1 MVLRG
6 LLAWVLV
13 CFTPFA
19 ATAQV
24 VGRLDIVTPAL
35 ELPGF
40 GRPASLRIL
49 LPASHADGER
59 RYPVIYLF
67 DGQNLF
73 DAATSYAGEWGVD
86 ETLAAL
92 REAHGFEAIVVGI
105 DHGGAQRAN
114 ELSAWPNREF
124 GDGRFDALL
133 ADLVGRIKP
142 WVDASY
148 RTQPGREATAIGG
161 SSLGGLAALYAI
173 HRRPDTFTRA
183 LVFSPSLWV
192 SEQAFMHVGNVTLPS
207 DARVYLAMGKQ
218 EGDSG
223 VADVRRLHGLF
234 AARPQGARAQLHVI
248 EGGQHN
254 EGAWRAELPRALGWL
269 FELDGSPDDR

>member
-1 MVLRG
+1 MVLRA
-6 LLAWVLV
+6 LLAIVLICSLV
-13 CFTPFA
+13 LP

-49 LPASHADGER
+49 LPGGYADGER

-73 DAATSYAGEWGVD
+73 DAATAYAGEWGVD
-86 ETLAAL
+86 ETLDAL

-105 DHGGAQRAN
+105 DHGGAQRAS
-114 ELSAWPNREF
+114 ELSAWPNRDF
-124 GDGRFDALL
+124 GSGRFDALL
-133 ADLVGRIKP
+133 ADIVGRIKP

-148 RTQPGREATAIGG
+148 RTRPGREATAIGG

-173 HRRPDTFTRA
+173 HRRPDVFSRA

-192 SEQAFMHVGNVTLPS
+192 SEQAFMHVGNVTLPA
-207 DARVYLAMGKQ
+207 DARVYLAMGTQ

-223 VADVRRLHGLF
+223 VADVTRLHRAFLE
-234 AARPQGARAQLHVI
+234 RPEGAQSRLHLI
-248 EGGQHN
+248 EGGRHN
-254 EGAWRAELPRALGWL
+254 EGAWREELPRALRWL
-269 FELDGSPDDR
+269 FALDPPAG

>member
-1 MVLRG
+1 MLLRCWMI
-6 LLAWVLV
+6 LLLLWASLPGV
-13 CFTPFA
+13 A
-19 ATAQV
+19 AAQV
-24 VGRLDIVTPAL
+24 VGRLDIVTPVL
-35 ELPGF
+35 DLPGF
-40 GRPASLRIL
+40 ARPASLRIL
-49 LPASHADGER
+49 LPAGYAEGTA

-86 ETLAAL
+86 ETLESL
-92 REAHGFEAIVVGI
+92 RAAHGFEAIVVGI
-105 DHGGAQRAN
+105 DHGGALRAN

-124 GDGRFDALL
+124 GGGRFDALL

-142 WVDASY
+142 WVDTSY
-148 RTQPGREATAIGG
+148 RTRRGREDTAVGG

-173 HRRPDTFTRA
+173 HRRPDAFSRA

-192 SEQAFMHVGNVTLPS
+192 SEQALMHVGNVTLPA
-207 DARVYLAMGKQ
+207 DARVYIAMGTQ

-234 AARPQGARAQLHVI
+234 VARPQGAQSMLHVI

-254 EGAWRAELPRALGWL
+254 EGAWRAELPGALRWL
-269 FELDGSPDDR
+269 FELEDSPD